1 MTINRSTLAT
11 IYQAFA
17 DYITDMS
24 IDPER
29 LFTEAGLDFKRINDP
44 EARFGTSEI
53 NQLWHL
59 AKRETKNPCL
69 VVEVVKHVKP
79 SMLHAVGHA
88 WVTSPTL
95 LAAFQRCGRSHSML
109 STNVEFSLTRT
120 QGAWDLTAN
129 LKESADNTDAV
140 IALILQMSRISYG
153 NDLTPLEVHLIRSAP
168 EDTSPLDDFFGCSV
182 TYGET
187 ENRMVFS
194 TADVQRNLR
203 GSNPQIAA
211 AMDDLI
217 DTYLHQFKKTDI
229 VGLVREVVAN
239 YLVHGEPDGEIVAD
253 ELNLSP
259 RTLQRRL
266 NEQNSSV
273 KKIVD
278 STRHQLSV
286 SYQEQKHLSVKEIAY
301 SLGFNDPS
309 NFSRAFRR
317 WEGITPKEYRKSE

>member
-1 MTINRSTLAT
+1 
-11 IYQAFA
+11 
-17 DYITDMS
+17 
-24 IDPER
+24 
-29 LFTEAGLDFKRINDP
+29 
-44 EARFGTSEI
+44 
-53 NQLWHL
+53 
-59 AKRETKNPCL
+59 
-69 VVEVVKHVKP
+69 
-79 SMLHAVGHA
+79 
-88 WVTSPTL
+88 
-95 LAAFQRCGRSHSML
+95 ML

-239 YLVHGEPDGEIVAD
+239 YLVHGEPDGEIVAG

-286 SYQEQKHLSVKEIAY
+286 SYLGQKHLSVKEVAY

>member
-29 LFTEAGLDFKRINDP
+29 SFTEAGLDFKRINDP

-182 TYGET
+182 TYGER

-286 SYQEQKHLSVKEIAY
+286 SYLGQKHLSVKEVAY